1 MEFAFEVMAA
11 VASRDASIARVLR
24 EICVLDSAARR
35 CALDLV
41 RAHLGPR
48 ASRDVLECL
57 EALRGDDLARQLAE
71 RSHSWGGP
79 GAS

>member
-1 MEFAFEVMAA
+1 MEFAVDVIAQ
-11 VASRDASIARVLR
+11 VAERDQSIARVLR
-24 EICVLDSAARR
+24 EICALDGATRA

-41 RAHLGPR
+41 RASLGQR

-71 RSHSWGGP
+71 RLK
-79 GAS
+79 